1 MGRKTVL
8 QVEGMTCNSCATS
21 VTKYLIKQ
29 GVEDVH
35 VDYASGEVVF
45 TTVESTNL
53 QKLASGLNGIGYKV
67 LNESNQLKKVSRFSQ
82 LEWIFLICLL
92 FTLPLLGHMFLPFYF
107 LHNSFFQL
115 CFSLPVVFLGFYYF
129 GRGAFSSVLLKSP
142 NMDVLI
148 LTGAAAAFIYS
159 VVSIITNGMA
169 THDLFFE
176 TAASIITFVTLGKII
191 EQRSLKQT
199 QSAINALKNLQPE
212 FARKIS
218 NYGKPNETTVDVSVN
233 TIVPMD
239 YVLINSGEAIT
250 VDGKIKWGKAEIDE
264 SMLTGES
271 VPAQKSIG
279 EQVFAGTLLLNGT
292 IKVLTNKSA
301 DSTMLASII
310 ELVKN
315 AQAEKPT
322 IQRIGDRVSAVF
334 VPVVIGLAIVTF
346 FASYLIFGVVFSK
359 ALLNSIAVLVVSCP
373 CAMGLATP
381 TAIAVGVGRA
391 AKNGLLFRSGRVL
404 ELFGMTKHMVFDKTG
419 TLTTGK
425 FHVQKFEAIN
435 KTYAAQLI
443 WAMESHSSH
452 PIAKSLCEFM
462 KTQYNNNDVVHFD
475 SVEEIKGKGM
485 TAFTEKNYK
494 LGSATFTEIVN
505 ETTYNLFLTEDG
517 RLIAKILI
525 EDELQAGAAET
536 INYFNSQKIET
547 VLLSG
552 DTQNRCE
559 LIKNK
564 IGMSVSLAEQT
575 PQSKF
580 DKINQL
586 KSKAV
591 TAMIGDGINDAPSLA
606 LADIGVSFS
615 NSSQVAINAAHLLL
629 LKQDSLTSIATAYKI
644 SKQTIKIIKQNLFW
658 AILYN
663 VITIPLA
670 ALGFIPPMLAVF
682 SMAFSD
688 LIVVGNSL
696 RLKYVTLK

>member
-1 MGRKTVL
+1 MGKKTVL
-8 QVEGMTCNSCATS
+8 QVEGMTCSSCATS
-21 VTKYLIKQ
+21 VTKYLVKQ

-53 QKLASGLNGIGYKV
+53 EKLASGLNGIGYKV
-67 LNESNQLKKVSRFSQ
+67 LNESNQLKNVSRFSQ
-82 LEWIFLICLL
+82 LEWIFFICLL
-92 FTLPLLGHMFLPFYF
+92 FTLPLLGHMFLPFSF
-107 LHNSFFQL
+107 LHNALFQL
-115 CFSLPVVFLGFYYF
+115 CFCLPVVSLGFYYY

-159 VVSIITNGMA
+159 VISIVTNGMA

-199 QSAINALKNLQPE
+199 QSAINALKKLQPE
-212 FARKIS
+212 FASKIAH
-218 NYGKPNETTVDVSVN
+218 YGKSNETIVEVPVN

-239 YVLINSGEAIT
+239 YVMVNSGGAIT

-271 VPAQKSIG
+271 IPAQKSVG

-334 VPVVIGLAIVTF
+334 VPLVIVIAIFTF
-346 FASYLIFGVVFSK
+346 FISYLIFDVLFSK

-391 AKNGLLFRSGRVL
+391 AKRGLLFRSGRVL

-419 TLTTGK
+419 TITTGK
-425 FHVQKFEAIN
+425 FHVQEFEANN
-435 KTYAAQLI
+435 KDYAAQLI
-443 WAMESHSSH
+443 WAIESHSSH

-462 KTQYNNNDVVHFD
+462 KAQYNSNDVVHFK

-485 TAFTEKNYK
+485 MAVTEMNYK
-494 LGSATFTEIVN
+494 LGSATFTAIEN
-505 ETTYNLFLTEDG
+505 ETAYNLFLTENG
-517 RLIAKILI
+517 KLIAKILI
-525 EDELQAGAAET
+525 DDELQSGAVET
-536 INYFNSQKIET
+536 INYFNCQKIET

-552 DTQNRCE
+552 DTKNRCE

-564 IGMSVSLAEQT
+564 IGMSISIAEQT

-586 KSKAV
+586 KRKGV

-629 LKQDSLTSIATAYKI
+629 LKQDSLTSITAAFKI

-663 VITIPLA
+663 VVTIPLA
-670 ALGFIPPMLAVF
+670 ALGYIPPMFAVF